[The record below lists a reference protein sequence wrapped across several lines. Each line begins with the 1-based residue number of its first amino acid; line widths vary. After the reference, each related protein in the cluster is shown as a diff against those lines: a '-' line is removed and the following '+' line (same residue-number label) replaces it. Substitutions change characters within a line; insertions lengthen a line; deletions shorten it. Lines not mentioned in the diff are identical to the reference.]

1 MEGVAYCGWVGGAG
15 IQDILDNLKS
25 PPPRPVLSLIWAL
38 NIMLL
43 GLEHSFLSAQLTN
56 PHPSGPKLR
65 SEIPKLSQALQPR
78 EIPNSYSG

>member
-1 MEGVAYCGWVGGAG
+1 MEGVAYQGWVGGAG

-38 NIMLL
+38 DITLL

-65 SEIPKLSQALQPR
+65 SEIPQAFTSFAAKRNP
-78 EIPNSYSG
+78 